1 MINSDKKNYVCIFP
15 GLLNYHL
22 IKDVGLLPYTMGKL
36 FNYNAYILTYNN
48 DDYYYLQDQLKGEY
62 LKLIFIEKKFS
73 NETRDVILYL
83 VKNSRNI
90 DVLQSF
96 NLHNTIGVFIYFMI
110 YKILNR
116 RGKAYVKLDADELI
130 TSLLIENKGLM
141 GLMQKFMIKY
151 LIDCMSVESYN
162 AYNRLTGSNTIPS
175 NKLFYVPNGIY
186 IESDIQVPEKKNYI
200 LTVGHLGTKAKSTD
214 ILLEAFSKI
223 EKLNDWRLIL
233 VGSVEESFKEY
244 IDNYFKIYPHLR
256 DKVIFKGY
264 ISERDEIYRYY
275 SESKIF
281 CFPSRSESFGIAL
294 IEAAYFGNYLVTTDV
309 GGAKD
314 ALDLIKYGELIKMD
328 DSDFLAER
336 LQKLILNPEKFE
348 KDPNE
353 VRLNVSENYNWAK
366 LCKNIYEKLNFDE
379 IT

>member
-1 MINSDKKNYVCIFP
+1 MVNSDKKNYVCIFP

-22 IKDVGLLPYTMGKL
+22 IKDVGLLPYTMGKF

-62 LKLIFIEKKFS
+62 LKLIFLEKKFS
-73 NETRDVILYL
+73 NETRDVMLYL

-96 NLHNTIGVFIYFMI
+96 NLHNTIGVFIYFFI

-116 RGKAYVKLDADELI
+116 RGKAYVKLDADDLI
-130 TSLLIENKGLM
+130 TSILIENKGLM
-141 GLMQKFMIKY
+141 ELMQKFMIKY
-151 LIDCMSVESYN
+151 LIDCMSVESYK
-162 AYNRLTGSNTIPS
+162 AYKRLTESNTIPS
-175 NKLFYVPNGIY
+175 NKLLYLPNGIY
-186 IESDIQVPEKKNYI
+186 IESDTQILEKKNYI
-200 LTVGHLGTKAKSTD
+200 LTVGHLGTKAKATE

-244 IDNYFKIYPHLR
+244 IDNYFKINPHLKN
-256 DKVIFKGY
+256 KVIFKGY
-264 ISERDEIYRYY
+264 ISERDVIYRYY

-281 CFPSRSESFGIAL
+281 CFPSISEGFSLAL
-294 IEAAYFGNYLVTTDV
+294 MEAAYFGDYLLATDV
-309 GGAKD
+309 GGARD
-314 ALDLIKYGELIKMD
+314 ILNVTDYGELIKMD
-328 DSDFLAER
+328 DINFLAER
-336 LQKLILNPEKFE
+336 IQEIILNWKKYG

-353 VRLNVSENYNWAK
+353 MMFTVNENFNWAK
-366 LCKNIYEKLNFDE
+366 LCKKIYEKLNFG
-379 IT
+379 